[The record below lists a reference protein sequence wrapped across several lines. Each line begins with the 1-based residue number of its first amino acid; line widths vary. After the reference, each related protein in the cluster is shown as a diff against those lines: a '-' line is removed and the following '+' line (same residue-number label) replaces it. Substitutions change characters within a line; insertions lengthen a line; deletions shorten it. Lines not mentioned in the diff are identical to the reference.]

1 MEFNNRRSVC
11 DDLSKY
17 TYSKDK
23 DSFIEVTEWTNGEG
37 FDINICDKSNDQFIL
52 LSRGEIE
59 AINHLINMIDHEYP
73 HEESG
78 NMGS

>member
-1 MEFNNRRSVC
+1 MKFNSRRSVW

-17 TYSKDK
+17 TYSKDE

-37 FDINICDKSNDQFIL
+37 FDINMYEKGREQFMA

-59 AINHLINMIDHEYP
+59 AINHLIGMIDHEYK
-73 HEESG
+73 E
-78 NMGS
+78 